1 MAKRKRINLIYR
13 YNDNWMGGTYYI
25 INIVKSLQLLDEDEK
40 PELVILH
47 SPGAPLGLIEE
58 VKYPY
63 LTYREV
69 PLRINNFKRLINKVF
84 YYINGVRVFNLKLD
98 TDLKENVYPLYQDI
112 QGANLNNAYYWIPD
126 FQEEYYP
133 NFFSAEEL
141 RAKRMMN
148 KSLVAKGSS
157 IIFSSTNALNDFNK
171 FYPEN
176 LNVKRVLNFA
186 SFIDEGFRKLD
197 ISLLKKKFNIAK
209 PYFIVPNQFWKHKN
223 HMVVLKAIALLKE
236 TPLDFQIVFTGKLV
250 DYRNPEYSN
259 QLKQYIIDT
268 EIDKYVLFLGFI
280 DRDEQLKLMSE
291 SISIIQ
297 PSLFEGWSTVVED
310 SKVINQV
317 ILVSDI
323 PLHREQIDTNATFF
337 DPNDEVDL
345 SQKMELI
352 LKSRPLPI
360 PLNYSDFQKKF
371 ASDFNNLFS

>member
-1 MAKRKRINLIYR
+1 
-13 YNDNWMGGTYYI
+13 
-25 INIVKSLQLLDEDEK
+25 
-40 PELVILH
+40 
-47 SPGAPLGLIEE
+47 
-58 VKYPY
+58 